1 MRTNGSRASINSSK
15 VPTATPSRCRPSTSQ
30 RWTGSAIEAAS
41 KARFRLWRR
50 QFARTTASSSRG
62 ARFASWLLTL
72 APTLMSVPS
81 LPGVN
86 LGAVLPNL
94 IVIGA
99 AKCGTTSLHEYLDE
113 HPEISMS
120 REKELHFFVD
130 GKNWGRGLAWYES
143 HFDSAAPVRGES
155 SPGYSAFPLYRGV
168 PERMAETIPEA
179 KLIYLVRDP
188 VQRIVSHYTHRTVN
202 WPEMGTLEEALADP
216 HIREWLVTP
225 SRYWLQLEQYL
236 SRFPAER
243 ILVVDSDE
251 LRASRIDVLARIFAF
266 LDVDPSFRSPR
277 FRRAHNSATGRIRRN
292 RA

>member
-1 MRTNGSRASINSSK
+1 
-15 VPTATPSRCRPSTSQ
+15 
-30 RWTGSAIEAAS
+30 
-41 KARFRLWRR
+41 
-50 QFARTTASSSRG
+50 
-62 ARFASWLLTL
+62 
-72 APTLMSVPS
+72 
-81 LPGVN
+81 
-86 LGAVLPNL
+86 VLPNL

-225 SRYWLQLEQYL
+225 SRYWLQLE
-236 SRFPAER
+236 
-243 ILVVDSDE
+243 
-251 LRASRIDVLARIFAF
+251 
-266 LDVDPSFRSPR
+266 PSFRSPR
-277 FRRAHNSATGRIRRN
+277 FRRAHNAATGRVRRN
-292 RA
+292 RAGEAVSTLLVRTLGPGRSQALREHVPPALKRPFRYEVEPAELPPALRTELEEEVRGDAMRLRAHTGLAFAGWSI